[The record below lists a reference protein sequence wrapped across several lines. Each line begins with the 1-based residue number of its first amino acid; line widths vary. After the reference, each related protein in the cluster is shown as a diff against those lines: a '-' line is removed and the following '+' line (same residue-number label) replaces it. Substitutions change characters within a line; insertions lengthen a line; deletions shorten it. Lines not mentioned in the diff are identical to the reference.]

1 MARKWRWEFCNY
13 SKTKFCMKNYLC
25 ATGSLKDHE
34 PSCAPVLLNFSQKQD
49 FEWLK
54 FICVNL
60 TLQTGRI
67 FSNPTDRLL
76 TGKFKIKT
84 EFFSSIIGQKT
95 VLFRAPNQNR

>member
-1 MARKWRWEFCNY
+1 
-13 SKTKFCMKNYLC
+13 MKNYLC

-60 TLQTGRI
+60 TLQTGRV
-67 FSNPTDRLL
+67 FSNLTDRLL
-76 TGKFKIKT
+76 TGSTTVTDGTGGNEVT
-84 EFFSSIIGQKT
+84 E
-95 VLFRAPNQNR
+95 V